1 MKEKRIIGQQ
11 GNQQVLK
18 KYKEYRMDRIR
29 SALIVKQLTFKV
41 GCIVR
46 SVNCLLWCLIQ

>member
-11 GNQQVLK
+11 GNQQVHK
-18 KYKEYRMDRIR
+18 KYKEFRTDRIR

-41 GCIVR
+41 DYIVR